1 MDNQWV
7 NAWKEAVGSNYRQ
20 NVTNC
25 ESVRIV
31 TKNCGFVF
39 NSGKKNEGFL
49 ILNVLFPG
57 FSHFAMSFKPFFS
70 IFLDKSFLILSLLFL
85 YSANLENGRL

>member
-39 NSGKKNEGFL
+39 NLGKKKWR
-49 ILNVLFPG
+49 FPY
-57 FSHFAMSFKPFFS
+57 P
-70 IFLDKSFLILSLLFL
+70 
-85 YSANLENGRL
+85 